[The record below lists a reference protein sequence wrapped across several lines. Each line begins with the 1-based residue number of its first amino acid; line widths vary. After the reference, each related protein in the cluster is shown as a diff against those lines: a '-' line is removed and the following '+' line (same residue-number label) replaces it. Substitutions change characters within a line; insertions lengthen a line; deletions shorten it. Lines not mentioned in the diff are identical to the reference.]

1 MWVDKKVLFRET
13 VEVMNVTEKENKG
26 LSGKLKKQ
34 YVMQLM
40 RDVITNQ
47 YGEDAWEEHEELIE
61 SFIEIA
67 IGISK
72 KDLLLKINKTLRH
85 CCF

>member
-34 YVMQLM
+34 YVMELM
-40 RDVITNQ
+40 QDVITNQ